1 MSEWDRL
8 RPVSGTRE
16 KPFLGHILLHG
27 KSESV
32 QLCLQLPEGGGPGG
46 GPIAAGAGAGEQPSH
61 RTHTSRYH
69 AALIRVRQAAPRSV
83 LGSHGRAVVKSLIS
97 TWVHAFEDRIVA
109 AARPGGSIYC
119 ASSALPGTRRKC
131 LKLPY
136 GLLP

>member
-1 MSEWDRL
+1 MAADLVVVPSLLALAPASSRAIEL
-8 RPVSGTRE
+8 TRPGTTRHS
-16 KPFLGHILLHG
+16 L
-27 KSESV
+27 
-32 QLCLQLPEGGGPGG
+32 
-46 GPIAAGAGAGEQPSH
+46 
-61 RTHTSRYH
+61 
-69 AALIRVRQAAPRSV
+69 VRQAAPRSV

-109 AARPGGSIYC
+109 AARPGGSSIYC